1 MVDLAGENRNRLIDR
16 LLDDSS
22 ALEGRILEVVQERL
36 RQEPIMRP
44 DSLDG
49 AVLSSVMFLLGRLA
63 AEDGAAPETCIVLNK
78 RSQEVRQSG
87 DLCCPGGTV
96 EAQLD
101 PYLAKLLSIP
111 FSPLARWPLW
121 PSFRSAQPQQARLLS
136 LLLATA
142 LRESWE
148 EMRLNPLGIRFLGP
162 LPSQRLLLFKRVIYP
177 MIGWIRRQRQF
188 VPSWEVEKIVAIPL
202 RSLLNPWN
210 YANYRLHVLPEVEKK
225 LDRGVQDM
233 PCFLHRHQGRTEILW
248 GATYR
253 IVVYFLELIFDFKP
267 PDIATLPI
275 VLGIMDENYLNNRYN
290 AEDCS

>member
-1 MVDLAGENRNRLIDR
+1 
-16 LLDDSS
+16 
-22 ALEGRILEVVQERL
+22 
-36 RQEPIMRP
+36 MRP

-63 AEDGAAPETCIVLNK
+63 AEDGSAPETCIVLNK

-111 FSPLARWPLW
+111 FSPLTRWPLW
-121 PSFRSAQPQQARLLS
+121 SSFRSAQPQQARLLS
-136 LLLATA
+136 LLLAAA

-148 EMRLNPLGIRFLGP
+148 EMRLNPLRVRFLGP

-177 MIGWIRRQRQF
+177 MIGWIQKQRQF

-225 LDRGVQDM
+225 LDHGVQDM
-233 PCFLHRHQGRTEILW
+233 PCFLHRHQSRTEILW

-253 IVVYFLELIFDFKP
+253 IVMHFLELIFDFKP

-275 VLGIMDENYLNNRYN
+275 VLGIMDENYLNNRYS